1 MEVTDPL
8 RSLDIQDNDDI
19 FKSTFKVRYMKNT
32 YNNPIKLKILDLP
45 FSSQK
50 YLYMYIYI
58 YVHAL
63 FIN

>member
-32 YNNPIKLKILDLP
+32 YDNPIKLKILDLP
-45 FSSQK
+45 FFLSK
-50 YLYMYIYI
+50 IFTYVLYF
-58 YVHAL
+58 L
-63 FIN
+63 N